1 MDLAQCGIEGIPEQ
15 NFPSLALDLSFL
27 IDLAGQLL
35 KITETDQTSLVCDT
49 VVVWTKKQVC
59 YIYVTNLDV
68 LAKRSQIVHDKMQF
82 L

>member
-49 VVVWTKKQVC
+49 VVVWTKKQV
-59 YIYVTNLDV
+59 YVTNLDV